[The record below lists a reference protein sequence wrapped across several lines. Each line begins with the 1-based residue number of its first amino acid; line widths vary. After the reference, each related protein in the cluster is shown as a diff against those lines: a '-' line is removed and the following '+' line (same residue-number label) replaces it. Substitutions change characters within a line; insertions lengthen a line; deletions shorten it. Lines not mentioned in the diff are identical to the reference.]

1 MLRAIRDRLPIE
13 SAPHTLIATPTLVDP
28 SRAPA
33 GKHTIKVLFP
43 CSFTPPYGKATWDD
57 AKDEH
62 EKKMM
67 DYVRTAVPNLTED
80 KIIAK
85 LVKSP
90 TDFEKGNRHMI
101 DGCWH
106 GGDRSHAF
114 SGPMRPAPGW
124 AAHKT
129 PLAGLYQ
136 TGGTTHPGG
145 SITGVPGRNAAMV
158 VMKDLGLDFPG

>member
-1 MLRAIRDRLPIE
+1 MATDVAPIFKGATPEQTAVSSGLMPWPKDALNMLRAIRDRLPIE

-67 DYVRTAVPNLTED
+67 DYVRTAIPNLTED

-85 LVKSP
+85 L
-90 TDFEKGNRHMI
+90 E
-101 DGCWH
+101 
-106 GGDRSHAF
+106 
-114 SGPMRPAPGW
+114 
-124 AAHKT
+124 
-129 PLAGLYQ
+129 
-136 TGGTTHPGG
+136 
-145 SITGVPGRNAAMV
+145 
-158 VMKDLGLDFPG
+158 